1 MISSMTGFGKGVL
14 QLDQVIA
21 EVEIKSLNSRYLDLM
36 VKFPRSLSDKEL
48 AIREV
53 IKNRIKRGKVS
64 VNIYLKREGL
74 DNRNV
79 FIDSNALKETA
90 KLLKEIKDTTELDT
104 EINFDHILSFQHLF
118 FTDTTGDSEKEYDL
132 VLKALDKAIE
142 ELEKMRKKEGEELE
156 KDLLLRISNI
166 SETVAEIEELSKVAV
181 IDYFNKL
188 KERAAQLVEEL
199 TEFDDRLKAELAILS
214 EKYDVTEEIVRLK
227 SHCKVFLDTLK
238 TDDEIGRKM
247 NFLCQEMNR
256 EANTINSK
264 SISSEISYKGLFIKE
279 ELEKIREQIQNIE

>member
-53 IKNRIKRGKVS
+53 VKNRIKRGKVS

-79 FIDSNALKETA
+79 FVDQNALKETV
-90 KLLKEIKDTTELDT
+90 KLLKEIKNTTELDT

-118 FTDTTGDSEKEYDL
+118 FTDTTGDSEKEYQL
-132 VLKALDKAIE
+132 VLDALGKAIDQLE
-142 ELEKMRKKEGEELE
+142 EMRKKEGAELE
-156 KDLLLRISNI
+156 KDLRLRISNI
-166 SETVAEIEELSKVAV
+166 SNTIEEIEELSKVAV
-181 IDYFNKL
+181 VDYFNKL
-188 KERAAQLVEEL
+188 KERATQLVDEL
-199 TEFDDRLKAELAILS
+199 TEFDDRLKAELALLS
-214 EKYDVTEEIVRLK
+214 EKYDITEEIVRLK
-227 SHCKVFLDTLK
+227 SHCKVFLDTL
-238 TDDEIGRKM
+238 TDSDEIGRKM

-264 SISSEISYKGLFIKE
+264 SVSSEISYKGLFIKE

>member
-14 QLDQVIA
+14 QLDHVIA

-48 AIREV
+48 AIREIV
-53 IKNRIKRGKVS
+53 KNRIKRGKVS
-64 VNIYLKREGL
+64 VNIYLKREGI

-79 FIDSNALKETA
+79 FVDQSALKETV

-118 FTDTTGDSEKEYDL
+118 FTDTTGDSEKEYQL
-132 VLKALDKAIE
+132 VLDALDKAIDQ
-142 ELEKMRKKEGEELE
+142 LEMMRKKEGAELE
-156 KDLLLRISNI
+156 KDLRLRISNI
-166 SETVAEIEELSKVAV
+166 SNTIEEIEELSKSAV
-181 IDYFNKL
+181 VDYFNKL
-188 KERAAQLVEEL
+188 KERAAQLVDEL
-199 TEFDDRLKAELAILS
+199 TDFDDRLKAELALLS
-214 EKYDVTEEIVRLK
+214 EKYDITEEIVRLK

-238 TDDEIGRKM
+238 DDDEIGRKM

-264 SISSEISYKGLFIKE
+264 SVSSEISYKGLFIKE

>member
-14 QLDQVIA
+14 QLDHVIA

-48 AIREV
+48 AIREIV
-53 IKNRIKRGKVS
+53 KNRIKRGKVS
-64 VNIYLKREGL
+64 VNIYLKREGI

-79 FIDSNALKETA
+79 FIDQNALKETV

-118 FTDTTGDSEKEYDL
+118 FTDTTGDSEKEYQL
-132 VLKALDKAIE
+132 VLDALDKAIDQ
-142 ELEKMRKKEGEELE
+142 LEMMRKKEGAELE
-156 KDLLLRISNI
+156 KDLRLRISNI
-166 SETVAEIEELSKVAV
+166 SNTIEEIEELSKSAV
-181 IDYFNKL
+181 VDYFNKL
-188 KERAAQLVEEL
+188 KERAAQLVDEL
-199 TEFDDRLKAELAILS
+199 TDFDDRLKAELALLS
-214 EKYDVTEEIVRLK
+214 EKYDITEEIVRLK

-238 TDDEIGRKM
+238 DNDEIGRKM

-264 SISSEISYKGLFIKE
+264 SVSSEISYKGLFIKE

>member
-14 QLDQVIA
+14 QLDHIIA

-48 AIREV
+48 SIREV
-53 IKNRIKRGKVS
+53 VKNRIKRGKVS
-64 VNIYLKREGL
+64 VNIYLKREGI

-79 FIDSNALKETA
+79 FIDQNALCETV
-90 KLLKEIKDTTELDT
+90 KLLKEIKDTTGLDAD
-104 EINFDHILSFQHLF
+104 INFDHILSFQHLF
-118 FTDTTGDSEKEYDL
+118 FTDTTGDSAKEYNL
-132 VLKALDKAIE
+132 VLEALNKAMDQLE
-142 ELEKMRKKEGEELE
+142 EMRKKEGAELE
-156 KDLLLRISNI
+156 KDLRLRIENI
-166 SETVAEIEELSKVAV
+166 SRTVEEIEEMSKTAV
-181 IDYFNKL
+181 VDYFNRL
-188 KERAAQLVEEL
+188 KERAAQLIEDL
-199 TEFDDRLKAELAILS
+199 TDFDDRLKAELALLS
-214 EKYDVTEEIVRLK
+214 EKYDITEEIVRLN

-238 TDDEIGRKM
+238 DEDEIGRKM

>member
-1 MISSMTGFGKGVL
+1 MISSMTGFGKGVV
-14 QLDQVIA
+14 QEDHIIA

-48 AIREV
+48 AIREIV
-53 IKNRIKRGKVS
+53 KNRVKRGKVTL
-64 VNIYLKREGL
+64 NIYLKREGI

-79 FIDSNALKETA
+79 FIDQNALLETV
-90 KLLKEIKDTTELDT
+90 KLLKEIKDTTGLDAD
-104 EINFDHILSFQHLF
+104 INFDHILSFQNLF
-118 FTDTTGDSEKEYDL
+118 FTDTTGNSQKEYNL
-132 VLKALDKAIE
+132 VLQALDKAIDQLE
-142 ELEKMRKKEGEELE
+142 EMRKKEGSELE
-156 KDLLLRISNI
+156 KDLRLRVDNI
-166 SETVAEIEELSKVAV
+166 SKTVEEIEELSKSAV
-181 IDYFNKL
+181 VEYFNKL

-199 TEFDDRLKAELAILS
+199 TEFDDRLKAELALLS
-214 EKYDVTEEIVRLK
+214 EKYDITEEIVRLK
-227 SHCKVFLDTLK
+227 SHCKVFLDTLND
-238 TDDEIGRKM
+238 DDEIGRKM